1 MLLTDCP
8 NSGEIVQNGACICA
22 NTFET
27 VQNGACVCPAGQI
40 VQNGACAGKAI
51 FSVDSNLNLTAGPGL
66 SDTEF
71 LSENLGF

>member
-1 MLLTDCP
+1 MLLTDCL

-27 VQNGACVCPAGQI
+27 LQNGACTCPAGQI

-51 FSVDSNLNLTAGPGL
+51 FSVDSNLNLKNI
-66 SDTEF
+66 DWNF
-71 LSENLGF
+71 LK